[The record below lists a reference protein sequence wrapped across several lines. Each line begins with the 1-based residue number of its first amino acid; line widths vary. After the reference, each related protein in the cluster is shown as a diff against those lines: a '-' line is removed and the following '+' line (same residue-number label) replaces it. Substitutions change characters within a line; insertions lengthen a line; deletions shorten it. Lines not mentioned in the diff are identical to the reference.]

1 MRKAM
6 ADMAR
11 GTQVVLPATVED
23 ASVFGDIKR
32 ALQGLGYARN
42 ALDPIETLVAGQ

>member
-11 GTQVVLPATVED
+11 NKLVVLPATVED
-23 ASVFGDIKR
+23 ASVFKDIKR
-32 ALQGLGYARN
+32 ALKELGYARN
-42 ALDPIETLVAGQ
+42 ASDPIASHNN